1 MPQALPVPP
10 QSPVPQLSPAI
21 RRALEAPTPG
31 RPTTTAA
38 GGRRWASV
46 SWGDPADPPMLLIH
60 GVTSDSGTFWRL
72 GPALAAAGRHVVAV
86 DLPGHGGTGSW
97 RGEHRFVET
106 ARDVIGFIAAA
117 GLDRPGLAVLGHSWG
132 GMVTAALPSAGL
144 RPVALILLDPP
155 AMPVSVMEAM
165 TRDPEEQPGPDV
177 DTTMAMLAAAHA
189 DWAEG
194 DIRAKAEG
202 LARFDRE
209 AVRAVLF
216 DNGDWD
222 AGLASLADPAA
233 TGVPTW
239 LIRGTFEWG
248 GLIPDAA
255 VPAIAARIGADHVI
269 TIADA
274 PHSPQRTHIEHL
286 VEAVLRAVA

>member
-1 MPQALPVPP
+1 M
-10 QSPVPQLSPAI
+10 PQLSPAI
-21 RRALEAPTPG
+21 RHAIAAPAPGTPA
-31 RPTTTAA
+31 RTEA
-38 GGRRWASV
+38 GGRTWASI

-60 GVTSDSGTFWRL
+60 GVTSDAGTFWRL
-72 GPALAAAGRHVVAV
+72 GPALAAAGRFVVAV

-106 ARDVIGFIAAA
+106 ARDVIGFVRAV
-117 GLDRPGLAVLGHSWG
+117 GLDRPGLVVLGHSWG
-132 GMVTAALPSAGL
+132 GMITAALPAAGL
-144 RPVALILLDPP
+144 QRVTLILLDPP

-177 DTTMAMLAAAHA
+177 ESTMRQLAAAHPE
-189 DWAEG
+189 WAEG
-194 DIRAKAEG
+194 DARAKAEG

-222 AGLASLADPAA
+222 AGLVSLADPAA
-233 TGVPTW
+233 HGVPAW
-239 LIRGTFEWG
+239 LIRGSFERG

-286 VEAVLRAVA
+286 VEAVLRALA

>member
-1 MPQALPVPP
+1 VPE
-10 QSPVPQLSPAI
+10 LSAAI
-21 RRALEAPTPG
+21 RRALEAPAPG
-31 RPTTTAA
+31 RPDRTAA
-38 GGRRWASV
+38 AGRTWGSV
-46 SWGDPADPPMLLIH
+46 SWGDPADPPLLLLH
-60 GVTSDSGTFWRL
+60 GVTSDAGTFWRL
-72 GPALAAAGRHVVAV
+72 GPALAAAARFVVAV
-86 DLPGHGGTGSW
+86 DLPGHGATGSW

-106 ARDVIGFIAAA
+106 ARDVIAFAATA
-117 GLDRPGLAVLGHSWG
+117 RLDRPDLVVLGHSWG
-132 GMVTAALPSAGL
+132 GMVTAALPAAGL
-144 RPVALILLDPP
+144 RPAALILLDPP

-165 TRDPEEQPGPDV
+165 TRDPEEQPGPDIES
-177 DTTMAMLAAAHA
+177 TMRALVRAHPE
-189 DWAEG
+189 WAEG
-194 DIRAKAEG
+194 DARAKAEG

-233 TGVPTW
+233 AGVPVW
-239 LIRGTFEWG
+239 LIRGAFERG

-255 VPAIAARIGADHVI
+255 VPAIADRIGADHVI

-286 VEAVLRAVA
+286 VEAVLRALA

>member
-1 MPQALPVPP
+1 MTRATA
-10 QSPVPQLSPAI
+10 VPQLSPAI
-21 RRALEAPTPG
+21 RAALDAPAPG
-31 RPTTTAA
+31 RPARTPA
-38 GGRRWASV
+38 GGRAWASV

-60 GVTSDSGTFWRL
+60 GVTSDAGTFWRL
-72 GPALAAAGRHVVAV
+72 GPALAAAGRFVVAV

-106 ARDVIGFIAAA
+106 ARDVIGFVRAAD
-117 GLDRPGLAVLGHSWG
+117 LDRPGLAVLGHSWG
-132 GMVTAALPSAGL
+132 GMVTAALPAAGL
-144 RPVALILLDPP
+144 RPATLVLLEAP
-155 AMPVSVMEAM
+155 AMPVSVMAAM
-165 TRDPEEQPGPDV
+165 TRDPDEQPGPDV
-177 DTTMAMLAAAHA
+177 ESTMRRLAAAHPE
-189 DWAEG
+189 WAEG
-194 DIRAKAEG
+194 DARAKAEG

-233 TGVPTW
+233 NGVPAW
-239 LIRGTFEWG
+239 LIRGSFEWG

-269 TIADA
+269 TIANA

-286 VEAVLRAVA
+286 VEAVLRAIA

>member
-1 MPQALPVPP
+1 
-10 QSPVPQLSPAI
+10 
-21 RRALEAPTPG
+21 
-31 RPTTTAA
+31 
-38 GGRRWASV
+38 
-46 SWGDPADPPMLLIH
+46 MLLMH

-86 DLPGHGGTGSW
+86 DLPGHGGTGAW

-117 GLDRPGLAVLGHSWG
+117 GLDRPGLVVLGHSWG
-132 GMVTAALPSAGL
+132 GMVTAALPAAGL
-144 RPVALILLDPP
+144 RPATLILLDPP
-155 AMPVSVMEAM
+155 AMPVAVMEAM
-165 TRDPEEQPGPDV
+165 TRDPDEQPGPDV
-177 DTTMAMLAAAHA
+177 ESTMRRFAAAHPE
-189 DWAEG
+189 WTEG

-222 AGLASLADPAA
+222 AGLADLADPAA
-233 TGVPTW
+233 RDIPVW
-239 LIRGTFEWG
+239 LIRGSFELG
-248 GLIPDAA
+248 GLIPDST
-255 VPAIAARIGADHVI
+255 VPAIAARIGADHVL

-286 VEAVLRAVA
+286 VAAVLRALT

>member
-1 MPQALPVPP
+1 MIRATSVPA
-10 QSPVPQLSPAI
+10 LSPDI
-21 RRALEAPTPG
+21 RHALEAPPRG
-31 RPTTTAA
+31 RRQRTEA
-38 GGRRWASV
+38 GGRSWASQA
-46 SWGDPADPPMLLIH
+46 WGDPADPPMLLIH

-72 GPALAAAGRHVVAV
+72 GPALAAAGRSVTAV

-97 RGEHRFVET
+97 RGQHRFVET
-106 ARDVIGFIAAA
+106 ARDVIGFIGAA
-117 GLDRPGLAVLGHSWG
+117 GLDDPRLVVLGHSWG
-132 GMVTAALPSAGL
+132 GMVTAALPAAGL
-144 RPVALILLDPP
+144 RPAALVLLDPP
-155 AMPVSVMEAM
+155 AMPVSTMAAM
-165 TRDPEEQPGPDV
+165 TGDPEEQPGPDIES
-177 DTTMAMLAAAHA
+177 TMRRFAAAYPE
-189 DWAEG
+189 WAEG

-202 LARFDRE
+202 LASFDPE

-233 TGVPTW
+233 AGVAIW
-239 LIRGTFEWG
+239 LIRGSFEWG

-255 VPAIAARIGADHVI
+255 VPAIAARIGAGHVI

-286 VEAVLRAVA
+286 VEAVLRALA

>member
-1 MPQALPVPP
+1 
-10 QSPVPQLSPAI
+10 
-21 RRALEAPTPG
+21 
-31 RPTTTAA
+31 
-38 GGRRWASV
+38 
-46 SWGDPADPPMLLIH
+46 MLLLH
-60 GVTSDSGTFWRL
+60 GVTSDAGTFWRL
-72 GPALAAAGRHVVAV
+72 GPALAAAGRHVVAL

-97 RGEHRFVET
+97 RGEHRFIET
-106 ARDVIGFIAAA
+106 ARDVIGYVAAA
-117 GLDRPGLAVLGHSWG
+117 GLDRPGLVVLGHSWG
-132 GMVTAALPSAGL
+132 GMVTAALPAAGL
-144 RPVALILLDPP
+144 RPAALILLDPP

-165 TRDPEEQPGPDV
+165 TRDPDEQPGPDIPS
-177 DTTMAMLAAAHA
+177 TMRRFAEAHPE
-189 DWAEG
+189 WAEG

-222 AGLASLADPAA
+222 AGLASLADPASA
-233 TGVPTW
+233 GVPVW

-248 GLIPDAA
+248 GLIPDGA
-255 VPAIAARIGADHVI
+255 VPAIAARIGADHII

-286 VEAVLRAVA
+286 VEAVLRALA

>member
-1 MPQALPVPP
+1 MPN
-10 QSPVPQLSPAI
+10 LSPAI
-21 RRALEAPTPG
+21 GRSLEAPAPG
-31 RPTTTAA
+31 RPARTEA
-38 GGRRWASV
+38 GGRSWASL
-46 SWGDPADPPMLLIH
+46 SWGDPADPPLLLIH
-60 GVTSDSGTFWRL
+60 GVTADAGTFWRL
-72 GPALAAAGRHVVAV
+72 GPALAAAGRSVVAV

-97 RGEHRFVET
+97 RGEHRFVQT
-106 ARDVIGFIAAA
+106 ARDVTGFVVAA
-117 GLDRPGLAVLGHSWG
+117 GLGRTGLVVLGHSWG
-132 GMVTAALPSAGL
+132 GMVTAALPAAGL
-144 RPVALILLDPP
+144 RAATLILLDPP
-155 AMPVSVMEAM
+155 AMPVSVTEAM
-165 TRDPEEQPGPDV
+165 TRDPEEQPGPDIES
-177 DTTMAMLAAAHA
+177 TMRMLRAAHPE
-189 DWAEG
+189 WAEG

-202 LARFDRE
+202 LAHFDRE

-233 TGVPTW
+233 AGVPVW
-239 LIRGTFEWG
+239 LIRGTFGWG

-286 VEAVLRAVA
+286 VEAVLRVFELSSRRPSQREP